1 MINYIFIKTS
11 LLYLKIKMDNEIKII
26 GENRDIKQYRT
37 HIDYEDSDIYLDPN
51 TKENTVDL
59 WVDEND
65 EKEKKDDKNEKNIRF
80 FTIKNTYEYPRE
92 TEVAPVIHKNENSGS
107 KKKKDKQSKDT
118 ELTDEELAR
127 LEEVRKR
134 RQQFQEQKKLKE
146 EQEALQ
152 KQKKLEEEEAN
163 KNKKVFVVKNKRK
176 KRK

>member
-1 MINYIFIKTS
+1 MK
-11 LLYLKIKMDNEIKII
+11 LI
-26 GENRDIKQYRT
+26 GENKDIKHYKNI
-37 HIDYEDSDIYLDPN
+37 IDYEDSDIYLDPN

-59 WVDEND
+59 WIDE
-65 EKEKKDDKNEKNIRF
+65 KNEKEDDKSGKHVKF
-80 FTIKNTYEYPRE
+80 FTVKNTYEYPRE
-92 TEVAPVIHKNENSGS
+92 TEETPVVHKNENSGS
-107 KKKKDKQSKDT
+107 KKKKDKSSKDT

-134 RQQFQEQKKLKE
+134 RQQFQEQKRLKE

-163 KNKKVFVVKNKRK
+163 KNKKVFVVKNKKK